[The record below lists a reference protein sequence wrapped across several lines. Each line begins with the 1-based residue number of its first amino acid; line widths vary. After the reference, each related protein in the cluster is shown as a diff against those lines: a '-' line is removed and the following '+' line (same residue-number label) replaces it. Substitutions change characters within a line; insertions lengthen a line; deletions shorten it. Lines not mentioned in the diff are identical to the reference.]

1 MRTISNAVEEVLGHS
16 PFLLE
21 ALSEGIANNAEI
33 ARKIRPEIE
42 KRLYGKV
49 GLAAVAM
56 AVHRLGKD
64 LKRPR
69 YGSRFLKSLSVITVR
84 AHLVEFTFPNSAAL
98 PEMLEHISK
107 LAAHRRDAFF
117 NFSRGIHESL
127 LIVDTELADEAEIV
141 LKKVR
146 GTKSIDGLSA
156 IAMRLP
162 EESLNV
168 PGVYYPV
175 LKVLALEG
183 ISFVEVM
190 SVRTE
195 FSIIFYDRDID
206 RAFSVIKH
214 ITG

>member
-1 MRTISNAVEEVLGHS
+1 MRTISSAVEEVLGRS

-42 KRLYGKV
+42 KRLYEKV
-49 GLAAVAM
+49 SIAAVAM

-69 YGSRFLKSLSVITVR
+69 YGSLKSLSVITVR

-127 LIVDTELADEAEIV
+127 LIIDTELADEAEIV

-146 GTKSIDGLSA
+146 GTKRIDGLSA